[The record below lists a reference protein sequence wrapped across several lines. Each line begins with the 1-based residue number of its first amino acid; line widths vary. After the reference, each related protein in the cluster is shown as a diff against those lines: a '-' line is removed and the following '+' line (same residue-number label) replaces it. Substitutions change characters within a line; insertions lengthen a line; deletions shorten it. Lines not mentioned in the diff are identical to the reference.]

1 VNPFQTIQREEVG
14 TILKITPQINE
25 GDAVMLKIEQEDSSV
40 AAGTQGAVD
49 LVTNKRTVTTTVL
62 VDDGGVVVL
71 GGLITD
77 TARENENR
85 VPILGSIPII
95 GELFKTRFGNK
106 EKRNLM
112 LFIRPTIIRDGA
124 QAAIETNAKYN
135 VVRNQQLNRRRGK
148 VTLLPGE
155 RQPLLP
161 PIEELSKYADPTAGA
176 KAPEPGTDP
185 TKPLETAP
193 LRETPPP
200 EQPPPQQQQQSQ
212 PQQQ

>member
-1 VNPFQTIQREEVG
+1 LI
-14 TILKITPQINE
+14 
-25 GDAVMLKIEQEDSSV
+25 
-40 AAGTQGAVD
+40 
-49 LVTNKRTVTTTVL
+49 TNKRTVTTTVL

-77 TARENENR
+77 TAREGENR
-85 VPILGSIPII
+85 VPILGSIPLI
-95 GELFKTRFGNK
+95 GELFKTRSGAK

-135 VVRNQQLNRRRGK
+135 VVRNQQLQRRHGK

-176 KAPEPGTDP
+176 KPPATGTDP
-185 TKPLETAP
+185 TKQTTTVPLK
-193 LRETPPP
+193 ETPPP
-200 EQPPPQQQQQSQ
+200 EQQPQQQPPPPQQQQPP
-212 PQQQ
+212 PQQQEPPQQQPPPQQPQ

>member
-1 VNPFQTIQREEVG
+1 
-14 TILKITPQINE
+14 
-25 GDAVMLKIEQEDSSV
+25 
-40 AAGTQGAVD
+40 
-49 LVTNKRTVTTTVL
+49 
-62 VDDGGVVVL
+62 
-71 GGLITD
+71 
-77 TARENENR
+77 

-161 PIEELSKYADPTAGA
+161 PIEELSRYADPTAGA

-185 TKPLETAP
+185 TRPAETAP

-200 EQPPPQQQQQSQ
+200 EQQPPQEQQPLQQSQ
-212 PQQQ
+212 PQPQ